1 MANTQLEKLIIFFE
15 AQRKDDVFDD
25 LIETT
30 EKSTGLIF
38 KEELPAKRQKK
49 TPKAM
54 ADFHC
59 TVSSQ
64 ADPTDNQTQHL
75 RRIYKEACDSI
86 LASLKDRF
94 NQEDMGMFRAV
105 ENLLMSSMNGETGRV
120 ETLDSLHTCI
130 DLPALG
136 KELGDLPLLLKIF
149 NKEATC
155 HIKKVTILA
164 TVCDVLNS
172 RNSHKLSVPN
182 VHKLLVLYHS
192 VAFSSASAERSF
204 SVMRRLKTWLRSS
217 LTANSLNI
225 LMFSAIH
232 TARLDAV
239 DLKKIAEDFICVNN
253 QRESYFGK
261 R

>member
-1 MANTQLEKLIIFFE
+1 MH
-15 AQRKDDVFDD
+15 R
-25 LIETT
+25 
-30 EKSTGLIF
+30 
-38 KEELPAKRQKK
+38 P
-49 TPKAM
+49 P
-54 ADFHC
+54 
-59 TVSSQ
+59 SSWER
-64 ADPTDNQTQHL
+64 T
-75 RRIYKEACDSI
+75 S
-86 LASLKDRF
+86 
-94 NQEDMGMFRAV
+94 
-105 ENLLMSSMNGETGRV
+105 
-120 ETLDSLHTCI
+120 
-130 DLPALG
+130 
-136 KELGDLPLLLKIF
+136 DLPLLLKIF

-155 HIKKVTILA
+155 YIKKVTTLA

-172 RNSHKLSVPN
+172 RNPHKLSVPN

-239 DLKKIAEDFICVNN
+239 DLKKIAEDFISVNN